1 MNTGQLINKFD
12 NETDGT
18 VKSFNDVFEMCPL
31 RDEIS
36 PESIVYIGDIVGVG
50 QVSKRFI
57 EVDGKLTEHLF
68 ERERYFVPED
78 RKPKKKANPRHKTV
92 ETFKAINVKTN
103 EEFEGKTVA
112 ELARKMEV
120 KLNSLR
126 NFINKKGN
134 TTLGREFIVKKMY
147 NDKVEEVIKSIPKT
161 FTYIASS
168 SKETREYELI
178 MDLVKDLRTSPKRV
192 TRVMNTDEDINGW
205 FISKRRNK

>member
-1 MNTGQLINKFD
+1 MNIGEMINKFD
-12 NETDGT
+12 LETDGT
-18 VKSFNDVFEMCPL
+18 VKSFNEVFEMCPIKL
-31 RDEIS
+31 DIS
-36 PESIVYIGDIVGVG
+36 PESIVEVGDIVSAGLEN
-50 QVSKRFI
+50 KRFLD
-57 EVDGKLTEHLF
+57 VDGKLMEHLF
-68 ERERYFVPED
+68 ERERYFVPEV
-78 RKPKKKANPRHKTV
+78 RKPKKKVNPKHKTV
-92 ETFKAINVKTN
+92 KTFKAINVKTN
-103 EEFEGKTVA
+103 EEFTGKTIA

-147 NDKVEEVIKSIPKT
+147 NGKVEEIVKPIPKT

-178 MDLVKDLRTSPKRV
+178 MDLVKDLKTSPKRV
-192 TRVMNTDEDINGW
+192 TRVMNTDEDIRGW